1 VERCS
6 TGNQTASDDAVE
18 HGSTSSRPSDDAAAH
33 DGPDPTVTVGGLDG
47 GGFYV
52 ADDGS
57 GIPPED
63 RERVFEEGYSASS
76 STGLGLAIVREI
88 ATAHGWT
95 VRATESADGGAQFE
109 FRPEGQD

>member
-1 VERCS
+1 
-6 TGNQTASDDAVE
+6 VE
-18 HGSTSSRPSDDAAAH
+18 HGSTSSRPSDDAAADH
-33 DGPDPTVTVGGLDG
+33 DGPDPMVTVGGLDR

-52 ADDGS
+52 ADDGP

-88 ATAHGWT
+88 ATAHGYT
-95 VRATESADGGAQFE
+95 VQATESAAGGAQVE
-109 FRPEGQD
+109 FRPAGLD